1 MRNLPDLIQ
10 GPARQPQV
18 TLVLVRT
25 AADRPAGRVKLPA
38 GIDQGSVSRASTR
51 MHVGKPGRDR
61 VGGIAGVVGTCW
73 GCTWSIDSPAVV
85 DLPAA
90 AAV

>member
-1 MRNLPDLIQ
+1 
-10 GPARQPQV
+10 
-18 TLVLVRT
+18 
-25 AADRPAGRVKLPA
+25 
-38 GIDQGSVSRASTR
+38 

-73 GCTWSIDSPAVV
+73 GCTWSIDSQAVV